1 MNSNSFLKFSLKLT
15 RMCINRQFQTS
26 CVMQKISVGRYKVTK
41 DKSNPLT
48 YEQSVKPEWIGFRK
62 GGHSH
67 NTGQL
72 EGTFLKKEEI
82 GQDLP
87 HKLLIEDLFIRKFIV
102 GTFPNQLGSEVM
114 IKRQHNIVRIA
125 FILKR
130 ESRKTAPKTI
140 YFLIGYSEELLSF
153 WLKCPVRLELQSI
166 ESEMDM
172 IYKYQ

>member
-1 MNSNSFLKFSLKLT
+1 MANLYRNSSIFSA
-15 RMCINRQFQTS
+15 
-26 CVMQKISVGRYKVTK
+26 
-41 DKSNPLT
+41 
-48 YEQSVKPEWIGFRK
+48 
-62 GGHSH
+62 
-67 NTGQL
+67 
-72 EGTFLKKEEI
+72 GTFLKKEEI

-102 GTFPNQLGSEVM
+102 GTFPSQLGSEVM

-125 FILKR
+125 FIIKR
-130 ESRKTAPKTI
+130 ETKRTAPKSI

-153 WLKCPVRLELQSI
+153 WLKCPVRLEIQSI

>member
-1 MNSNSFLKFSLKLT
+1 MIMNSNSFLKFSLKLT

-72 EGTFLKKEEI
+72 EGTK
-82 GQDLP
+82 
-87 HKLLIEDLFIRKFIV
+87 IEYFTILRFINFIASCLV
-102 GTFPNQLGSEVM
+102 V
-114 IKRQHNIVRIA
+114 
-125 FILKR
+125 
-130 ESRKTAPKTI
+130 
-140 YFLIGYSEELLSF
+140 LSN
-153 WLKCPVRLELQSI
+153 
-166 ESEMDM
+166 
-172 IYKYQ
+172 

>member
-1 MNSNSFLKFSLKLT
+1 MGNKQKVNKSKTLSNRNQRIKRDMIMNSNNFLKFSLKLT
-15 RMCINRQFQTS
+15 RMCINREFQTS

-102 GTFPNQLGSEVM
+102 GTFPNQLGSEV
-114 IKRQHNIVRIA
+114 N
-125 FILKR
+125 
-130 ESRKTAPKTI
+130 KTAAQ
-140 YFLIGYSEELLSF
+140 YSKNSF
-153 WLKCPVRLELQSI
+153 YS
-166 ESEMDM
+166 
-172 IYKYQ
+172 